1 MPIPKWDFHGQS
13 ARCGITSPTMEH
25 LNTIGIKNLD
35 ILAKG
40 EIIIDTVRVSTEGLK
55 QKTRNNS

>member
-1 MPIPKWDFHGQS
+1 MPITKWDFHGQS
-13 ARCGITSPTMEH
+13 ASCGITSPTMEH

-40 EIIIDTVRVSTEGLK
+40 EIIIDTESV
-55 QKTRNNS
+55 QKG

>member
-1 MPIPKWDFHGQS
+1 MPITKWDFHGQS
-13 ARCGITSPTMEH
+13 ASCGITSPTMEH

-40 EIIIDTVRVSTEGLK
+40 EIIIDTESV
-55 QKTRNNS
+55 QKD